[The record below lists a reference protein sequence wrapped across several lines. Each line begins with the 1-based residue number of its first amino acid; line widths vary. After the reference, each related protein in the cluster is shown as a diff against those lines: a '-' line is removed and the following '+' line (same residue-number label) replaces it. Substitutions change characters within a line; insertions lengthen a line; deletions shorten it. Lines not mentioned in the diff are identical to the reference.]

1 MFRTALFTIE
11 DIAAQSSSKVEW
23 IKKKTDRVTME
34 YYKALRER
42 IVATGNKMDESQK
55 HNIVSRI

>member
-11 DIAAQSSSKVEW
+11 DKEARRSSKVEW
-23 IKKKTDRVTME
+23 IKKTDGVTME
-34 YYKALRER
+34 YYKALQEW
-42 IVATGNKMDESQK
+42 IIATGNKIDESQK